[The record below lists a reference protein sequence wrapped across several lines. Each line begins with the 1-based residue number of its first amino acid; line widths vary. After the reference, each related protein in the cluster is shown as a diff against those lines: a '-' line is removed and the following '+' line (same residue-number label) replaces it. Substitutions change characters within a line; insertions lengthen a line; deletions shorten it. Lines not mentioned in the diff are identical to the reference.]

1 MKIYIQNIQKEHFY
15 LTCIIYVSYSYYQ
28 LDYIVYIELLYE
40 RKIKINMQKYFL
52 DQQRCSH
59 WRGQGDHASS
69 TTSISEAIKVQ
80 SFQFKTSGILLSM
93 GVQKLYGPEISLFL
107 PCMLQFLDDSRWLFF
122 FSNYTRGINY
132 VMLDFLKRSDT

>member
-1 MKIYIQNIQKEHFY
+1 MKIYIQNIYTERTFLLNMYHI
-15 LTCIIYVSYSYYQ
+15 CIIQLLPARLYCIYRATIRTKNQNKHAKILSGLAAVQPLERPGRPCFLHHINFRSNKGPIVS
-28 LDYIVYIELLYE
+28 V
-40 RKIKINMQKYFL
+40 
-52 DQQRCSH
+52 
-59 WRGQGDHASS
+59 
-69 TTSISEAIKVQ
+69 
-80 SFQFKTSGILLSM
+80 